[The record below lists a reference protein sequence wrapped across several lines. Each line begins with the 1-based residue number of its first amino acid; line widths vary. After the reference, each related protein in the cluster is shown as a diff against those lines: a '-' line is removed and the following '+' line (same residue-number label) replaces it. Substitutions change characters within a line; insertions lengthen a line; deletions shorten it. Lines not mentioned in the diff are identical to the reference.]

1 MARGAEM
8 RIYRT
13 LTPPLVT
20 ILALSA
26 GMTGCNTEARRQ
38 RKAAEA
44 ARQRQQEDSL
54 RREAETQAPTEMV
67 LNQVRSATEAFMAE
81 HHGDLNQEGSTFTA
95 LTPNLF
101 LVGVSV
107 REKARGNTYVKQLTA
122 ERLRDVDEDD
132 EGDVRNG
139 ELLWVMDYLDAQ
151 KMQVLARRH
160 GLESEVEAIRRQDPD
175 HRHGT
180 SWGHRSWLDNY
191 LLWHFMFGRP
201 AAMGFWPG
209 QGFRP
214 MPSGYRF
221 HDPARP
227 IRPGDA
233 QPFQAATAPTGGRS
247 MIFLGGSAW
256 RPPVANRVGPLPG
269 QAFMARGAGVSSRAP
284 MGSMSRGGFGH
295 SGHIAGH
302 AGS

>member
-1 MARGAEM
+1 VSVH
-8 RIYRT
+8 RT
-13 LTPPLVT
+13 LTPPLAA

-26 GMTGCNTEARRQ
+26 MTGCDTEASRQ
-38 RKAAEA
+38 RRAAEE
-44 ARQRQQEDSL
+44 ARQRQLEDSL

-67 LNQVRSATEAFMAE
+67 LQQVRAATEAFMAE
-81 HHGDLNQEGSTFTA
+81 HHGDLNLEGSTYTA

-107 REKARGNTYVKQLTA
+107 REKARGNTYVKQLSA
-122 ERLRDVDEDD
+122 ERLREDD
-132 EGDVRNG
+132 QMI
-139 ELLWVMDYLDAQ
+139 WVIDYLDAQ

-160 GLESEVEAIRRQDPD
+160 GLEPEVEAIRRQDPGY
-175 HRHGT
+175 RHGA
-180 SWGHRSWLDNY
+180 SWGHRSWLDDY
-191 LLWHFMFGRP
+191 LLWHFIFGRP

-214 MPSGYRF
+214 MAPGFRF
-221 HDPARP
+221 QDPARP
-227 IRPGDA
+227 MRPEDA
-233 QPFQAATAPTGGRS
+233 QPFRGAAAATGGRS

-256 RPPVANRVGPLPG
+256 RPPVASHVGSVPG
-269 QAFMARGAGVSSRAP
+269 QAFTAHGSGVSGRAP